1 MKQILV
7 MMVLV
12 VGCGKGDGDSK
23 TAEEAAQDGD
33 IPALKRMAENG
44 DAEAQ
49 YHLAQGYSDGVKGL
63 EWDHEEAAKWY
74 RKAAEQ
80 GFNVLD
86 ASGRT
91 LYDPAHW
98 LAVLYKDGRQGLKQ
112 DLVAAYA
119 WHTISVTNDRS
130 DIAHP
135 WSPSEP
141 KRHLRE
147 LAEKMTPE
155 QISKGQELFSE
166 MIKKNPKLLNK

>member
-49 YHLAQGYSDGVKGL
+49 YHLAHGYSDGVKGL